1 MAGII
6 IFGGLIGILWLGNKI
21 NDNLINPVADLEK
34 RRNEIIHWTT
44 QYAAEKISVNEI
56 KFSSDSIDEL
66 LNIVCDN
73 GYLNTPITEDIYK
86 KIYIILVEKK
96 IKEGEAEADKLN

>member
-1 MAGII
+1 MTGIV
-6 IFGGLIGILWLGNKI
+6 IFGGLIGMLLLGNKI
-21 NDNLINPVADLEK
+21 NDNLINPIADLEK

-56 KFSSDSIDEL
+56 KFSSNSIDEL
-66 LNIVCDN
+66 LNIVCDY

-86 KIYIILVEKK
+86 KIYTILVEQK
-96 IKEGEAEADKLN
+96 IKEGDNAIDKLN